1 MLSTFGTISLSIP
14 AIICMVSVASLPIMI
29 LPPTVTLPVTSK
41 LPVTVTSESRFIS
54 PLAASKFASP
64 ERVSTV
70 LPLIRQLPVSILVPS
85 INVLL
90 APSVNVTPPVVLI
103 VKSDTEKLTVPSA

>member
-1 MLSTFGTISLSIP
+1 M
-14 AIICMVSVASLPIMI
+14 SVGSLPIVI
-29 LPPTVTLPVTSK
+29 LPPIDTLPVTSK
-41 LPVTVTSESRFIS
+41 LPVTVTLESRFIS

-64 ERVSTV
+64 VSVCTV
-70 LPLIRQLPVSILVPS
+70 LPLIRQLPVSTLVPS